1 MSEWITAFE
10 ESKLKEG
17 KIKIFKG
24 KDKQIALIRKGDD
37 VYAFLNECP
46 HEGCPLK
53 SGTLDGYVLKC
64 ACHNWG
70 FDIRNGENVDTGEY
84 VDMEDPRVE
93 TFKTQVSAGNIEILI

>member
-1 MSEWITAFE
+1 MSEWVTALA
-10 ESKLKEG
+10 ESKLKEN

-24 KDKQIALIRKGDD
+24 ADKQIALIKKDNE
-37 VYAFLNECP
+37 VFAILNECP

-53 SGTLDGYVLKC
+53 NGTLEGYVLKC

-70 FDIRNGENVDTGEY
+70 FDIRTGENVDTGEY

-93 TFKTQVSAGNIEILI
+93 TFETKISDGNIEIMV

>member
-10 ESKLKEG
+10 ESKLKED

-24 KDKQIALIRKGDD
+24 KDKQIALIKKDNE
-37 VYAFLNECP
+37 VYALLNECP

-53 SGTLDGYVLKC
+53 NGTLDGFVLKC

-70 FDIRNGENVDTGEY
+70 FDIRTGENVDTGEY
-84 VDMEDPRVE
+84 IDMDDPRVE
-93 TFKTQVSAGNIEILI
+93 TFETKVSDGNVEILI

>member
-1 MSEWITAFE
+1 MSEWVTAFE
-10 ESKLKEG
+10 KDKLSED
-17 KIKIFKG
+17 KIKVYKG
-24 KDKQIALIRKGDD
+24 QDRQIALIRKADQ
-37 VYAFLNECP
+37 VYALLNECP

-70 FDIRNGENVDTGEY
+70 FDIRTGENVDTGEY

-93 TFKTQVSAGNIEILI
+93 TFETKIIDGKIEILI